1 MHHRAVVALFL
12 HATAHSPTMKCCLGD
27 LVVVVVGLL
36 VVVVVVGLLVV
47 VVVVVVGLLIVVVV
61 VGHRPAGHLVQSSAA
76 AH

>member
-1 MHHRAVVALFL
+1 M

-27 LVVVVVGLL
+27 LVVVVVVVVGLL
-36 VVVVVVGLLVV
+36 IVVVVVGLL

>member
-27 LVVVVVGLL
+27 LVVVVVVGLL
-36 VVVVVVGLLVV
+36 VVVVVVGLL

>member
-1 MHHRAVVALFL
+1 
-12 HATAHSPTMKCCLGD
+12 MKCCLGD
-27 LVVVVVGLL
+27 LVVVVV
-36 VVVVVVGLLVV
+36 VVVGLL

>member
-36 VVVVVVGLLVV
+36 IVVVVVGLL